1 MMAYVTVV
9 IGVGDYT
16 VYLQNYTEYDE
27 HYNETTSVDPL
38 YYTVAVDALKA
49 TQHRVNH
56 AKHSQHSLLV
66 VSHAK
71 LAATVASPARVQ
83 HFGHLANGQVDKA
96 YVQVEPNQW
105 RQQHDLHQNVGRSQ
119 CFVWR

>member
-38 YYTVAVDALKA
+38 YYTVAIDALKA
-49 TQHRVNH
+49 TQHRVDH
-56 AKHSQHSLLV
+56 KRHSQHSLMLNPY
-66 VSHAK
+66 S
-71 LAATVASPARVQ
+71 LPATVQRLGN
-83 HFGHLANGQVDKA
+83 FANGKVDKA
-96 YVQVEPNQW
+96 DVQVDANER
-105 RQQHDLHQNVGRSQ
+105 RQQYELQYRFGCGERLI
-119 CFVWR
+119 RR